1 MSGLSKDKTV
11 MAKIVRP
18 GATDDTAF
26 ASGPS
31 APPIAESADSN
42 TLRLS
47 RRDILGD
54 GVVVYETAFLE
65 VRGVGAIQGME
76 LGSEEITIGRSPEAT
91 IQLPLKNI
99 SRIHARVYRMDEE
112 YLVEDLDSTNGTYLN
127 NVRIV
132 RSVLRDNDQIEIGE
146 ARLLFLEKKLR
157 DMPTVNVPQK
167 ATDS

>member
-1 MSGLSKDKTV
+1 MKS
-11 MAKIVRP
+11 
-18 GATDDTAF
+18 
-26 ASGPS
+26 
-31 APPIAESADSN
+31 
-42 TLRLS
+42 
-47 RRDILGD
+47 
-54 GVVVYETAFLE
+54 
-65 VRGVGAIQGME
+65 RGVGAIQGME

-146 ARLLFLEKKLR
+146 AQAPVPGKETARYAHGKR
-157 DMPTVNVPQK
+157 SPQK
-167 ATDS
+167 PLIHEQQSTTRNILGHARLAPHSGAE